1 MSPNNNT
8 WGFANS
14 LNLLRSGEK
23 CFGSFIKSSKNADLA
38 KESSHSPKNK
48 SPRPQIGPKLQS
60 NYNGH
65 FTGKQIIQNK
75 REDSWEPHIQNV
87 VDKIKFE
94 QANITNK
101 VDSLHKFNPSV
112 ISHENSNPNCQV
124 QAYEKLKKRYNDLKT
139 KHKKVIYF
147 FTALLQIIEDNK
159 SMRTVNKGLSKV
171 INEVIK
177 WISSVMEND
186 ANQELVL
193 KILRILN
200 THHCDLIQRTVNK
213 PDTTLNDSWDF
224 TSTTI
229 DLNEKENNFEQCI
242 QGNRKP
248 SVEKN
253 YSNITSY
260 KSNLDKV
267 DRILQEHKLRNQ
279 IEQQSLKSSLHIN
292 KELNFAK
299 TATFDKS
306 EITLS
311 NEKPS
316 DVSEIKLMNITS
328 NISNLHFNRRGIA
341 WFS

>member
-1 MSPNNNT
+1 
-8 WGFANS
+8 
-14 LNLLRSGEK
+14 
-23 CFGSFIKSSKNADLA
+23 
-38 KESSHSPKNK
+38 
-48 SPRPQIGPKLQS
+48 
-60 NYNGH
+60 
-65 FTGKQIIQNK
+65 
-75 REDSWEPHIQNV
+75 
-87 VDKIKFE
+87 
-94 QANITNK
+94 
-101 VDSLHKFNPSV
+101 
-112 ISHENSNPNCQV
+112 
-124 QAYEKLKKRYNDLKT
+124 
-139 KHKKVIYF
+139 
-147 FTALLQIIEDNK
+147 
-159 SMRTVNKGLSKV
+159 MRTVNKGLSKV

-242 QGNRKP
+242 QANRKP

-279 IEQQSLKSSLHIN
+279 IDQQSQKRSLHIN

-341 WFS
+341 CFS